1 MAHKLN
7 FTVSVSCEVTLEDSH
22 LKTIADALDI
32 DASELNDNEIVDF
45 LVSEANYELAFDS
58 DHVESFGTEITH
70 AEKV

>member
-32 DASELNDNEIVDF
+32 DA
-45 LVSEANYELAFDS
+45 
-58 DHVESFGTEITH
+58 
-70 AEKV
+70 